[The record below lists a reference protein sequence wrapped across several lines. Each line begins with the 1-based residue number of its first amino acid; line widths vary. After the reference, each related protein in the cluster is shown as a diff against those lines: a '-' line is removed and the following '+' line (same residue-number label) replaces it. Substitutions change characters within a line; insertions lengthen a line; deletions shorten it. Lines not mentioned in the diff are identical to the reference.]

1 MQIPQDDYHV
11 LLEADHLRYL
21 QEMDEKKQELKQ
33 RKMEMKQ
40 FLDSQVRDVAKRR
53 SDENAEQSVIAL
65 QMKQDLHALEASKTA
80 KRQAEFQKQMQL
92 KASREVQVRRVND
105 KKLRDFRKQ
114 LDEEKEELR
123 NIKQDLLDERKK
135 KARRKQQQR
144 IAQFELEVE
153 NEKWKKIRML
163 QAKADREKEKQHV
176 EAYRK
181 KLDKE
186 EEQRFQYFKSMR
198 DRANTN
204 QSHFEDTVRDKKR
217 EVEREEKARFER
229 HQEELYRQQA
239 LKHQQGIERKERGRA
254 EMVSSLEAQIA
265 QKLVNKRKEL
275 EAGMKFA
282 KQVNHDVSQ
291 YAAQVQSDAKRRFEE
306 QKQYKGQ
313 VLIQARE
320 QVKINSQA
328 NHMTLMRGKER
339 QLNSNLYKAIES
351 NSMLKQQLVEKQM
364 RRQLDTK
371 IRQQNKLKPNVRD
384 NYFA

>member
-339 QLNSNLYKAIES
+339 QLNSKLYKAIES